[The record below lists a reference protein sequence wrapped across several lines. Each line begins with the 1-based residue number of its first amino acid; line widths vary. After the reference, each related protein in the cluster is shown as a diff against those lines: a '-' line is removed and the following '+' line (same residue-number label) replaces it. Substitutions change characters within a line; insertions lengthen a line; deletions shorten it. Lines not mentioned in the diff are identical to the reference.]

1 MTPIKNFINQSSAN
15 GQNINAKALFE
26 KMLHYTSVALKEFK
40 TLQIYLKD
48 EYRWT
53 LLNWIKST

>member
-26 KMLHYTSVALKEFK
+26 KTLHYTSVALKEFK

-48 EYRWT
+48 EYR
-53 LLNWIKST
+53 